1 MDKRQQMTR
10 SGAPASVLPQCKFF
24 EQMRFLHEKTAN
36 KPTESNITP
45 AVMDISVVNE
55 GNLAKANTA
64 TTNTTS
70 PAMKR
75 KSDDQPVI
83 PPLSSRHA
91 TKSSRQDAIDLAIL
105 KQLDKTDK
113 RIEET
118 KEEVTD
124 EVSLYC
130 KSLIPTIRALPL
142 KKKRMAMIKIRQTLF
157 DIEFSEETDE

>member
-1 MDKRQQMTR
+1 
-10 SGAPASVLPQCKFF
+10 
-24 EQMRFLHEKTAN
+24 
-36 KPTESNITP
+36 
-45 AVMDISVVNE
+45 
-55 GNLAKANTA
+55 
-64 TTNTTS
+64 
-70 PAMKR
+70 MKR

-118 KEEVTD
+118 NEEVTD

-130 KSLIPTIRALPL
+130 KSLTPTIRALPL

-157 DIEFSEETDE
+157 DIEFSEATDE

>member
-1 MDKRQQMTR
+1 
-10 SGAPASVLPQCKFF
+10 
-24 EQMRFLHEKTAN
+24 
-36 KPTESNITP
+36 
-45 AVMDISVVNE
+45 MDISVVNE

-105 KQLDKTDK
+105 KQVDKTDK
-113 RIEET
+113 RIKET

-130 KSLIPTIRALPL
+130 KSLI
-142 KKKRMAMIKIRQTLF
+142 RQTLF

>member
-1 MDKRQQMTR
+1 MTR

-36 KPTESNITP
+36 KPAESNITP
-45 AVMDISVVNE
+45 TVMDVSVVNE
-55 GNLAKANTA
+55 GNLANTA

-118 KEEVTD
+118 NEEVTD

-130 KSLIPTIRALPL
+130 KSLIPTIHALPL
-142 KKKRMAMIKIRQTLF
+142 KNKRMAMIKIRQTLF
-157 DIEFSEETDE
+157 DIEFSEATDE

>member
-1 MDKRQQMTR
+1 MTR

-45 AVMDISVVNE
+45 TVMDVSVVNE
-55 GNLAKANTA
+55 GNLANTA

-75 KSDDQPVI
+75 KSDDQPLI

-105 KQLDKTDK
+105 KQLDKD
-113 RIEET
+113 R
-118 KEEVTD
+118 
-124 EVSLYC
+124 
-130 KSLIPTIRALPL
+130 
-142 KKKRMAMIKIRQTLF
+142 
-157 DIEFSEETDE
+157 

>member
-1 MDKRQQMTR
+1 MTR

-45 AVMDISVVNE
+45 TVMDVSVVNE
-55 GNLAKANTA
+55 GNLANTA

-118 KEEVTD
+118 NEEVTD

-157 DIEFSEETDE
+157 DIEFSEATDE

>member
-1 MDKRQQMTR
+1 MTR

-45 AVMDISVVNE
+45 TVMDVSVVNE
-55 GNLAKANTA
+55 GNLANTA

-91 TKSSRQDAIDLAIL
+91 TKSSRQDAIL

-113 RIEET
+113 IIEET
-118 KEEVTD
+118 NEEVTD

-157 DIEFSEETDE
+157 DIEFSEATDE

>member
-1 MDKRQQMTR
+1 MTR
-10 SGAPASVLPQCKFF
+10 SGAPASVFPQCKFF
-24 EQMRFLHEKTAN
+24 EQMRFLHEKTAS

-45 AVMDISVVNE
+45 AAMEVSVVNE
-55 GNLAKANTA
+55 GNLA

-70 PAMKR
+70 SVMKR
-75 KSDDQPVI
+75 KADDQPVI

-118 KEEVTD
+118 KQEVTD

-142 KKKRMAMIKIRQTLF
+142 KKKRMAMIKICQTLF

>member
-1 MDKRQQMTR
+1 MD
-10 SGAPASVLPQCKFF
+10 V
-24 EQMRFLHEKTAN
+24 
-36 KPTESNITP
+36 
-45 AVMDISVVNE
+45 SVVNE
-55 GNLAKANTA
+55 GNLANTA

-91 TKSSRQDAIDLAIL
+91 TKSSRQDAIL

-113 RIEET
+113 IIEET
-118 KEEVTD
+118 NEEVTD

-130 KSLIPTIRALPL
+130 KSLTPTIRALPL

-157 DIEFSEETDE
+157 DIEFSEATDE